1 VITEGF
7 PDPLDASTSQ
17 RRSKLNIM
25 LTVLKAI
32 RGGMYKPTRIMYAAN
47 MSWNSTQKVFEMLME
62 QDLVC
67 VVEEQ
72 GKRRAKKR
80 YHKLRRGSTS
90 SSTSR
95 ARARC
100 SKSDSSTYFFL

>member
-1 VITEGF
+1 MSVLPESF

-25 LTVLKAI
+25 LTVLKSI

-62 QDLVC
+62 QDLIC

-80 YHKLRRGSTS
+80 YHITEKGLNVLEYFEGAS
-90 SSTSR
+90 SM
-95 ARARC
+95 
-100 SKSDSSTYFFL
+100 LEV